1 LFLSLEEWCE
11 SLSREEEVSMVLS
24 AALSAFA
31 VLATEI
37 NKKLKTKKKLPV
49 RRSVGDQ
56 ALLLC

>member
-37 NKKLKTKKKLPV
+37 NKKLKTEKRTSGSK
-49 RRSVGDQ
+49 VGG
-56 ALLLC
+56 